1 MASLVGR
8 WIELLLVVTLLAIPG
23 KIPGSMGFNLFKNNK
38 NDADKRAGKPQHK
51 LLAVVID
58 G

>member
-1 MASLVGR
+1 MTSQIGGLTPFLLLL
-8 WIELLLVVTLLAIPG
+8 LLLVQ
-23 KIPGSMGFNLFKNNK
+23 GSMGFNLFKNLK
-38 NDADKRAGKPQHK
+38 NEEASRSGKPQHK

>member
-1 MASLVGR
+1 MTSQIGGLTPFLLLLL
-8 WIELLLVVTLLAIPG
+8 LLLVQ
-23 KIPGSMGFNLFKNNK
+23 GSMGFNLFKNLK
-38 NDADKRAGKPQHK
+38 NEEASRSGKPQHK